1 MQACGTVSKLLLV
14 CSFGVV
20 MSRADSVACEV
31 VNRWFQILLL
41 YAHRMTGIAYNSMPE
56 AVQAIQFSF
65 CIWQYQTAA
74 VRRAPCY
81 QNEFAPRLTPG
92 CRLAKFEPHKM
103 AKKKPERARKKIATL
118 QPSSNV
124 QRSLAQVRIK
134 LHGLAS
140 FALIPAV
147 AWLALVTV
155 ELAVH
160 IFMPESPLR
169 NEQLPVG
176 ARFFLLCHSL
186 MISFLSVVAI
196 IGLFALLKWLHNR
209 FFAPYISIRWIT
221 SGVIASLT
229 WLVLLVYSASWG
241 LFWQTGKFIDR
252 QSLLFIAPHP
262 LQVFHWVDADVAMI
276 VIALALVSTW
286 VLLFWLPRWGR
297 RRREIAQRRLV
308 LVCGWLIGICLLG
321 DVLGEIYSNANGR
334 KFMRTTILY
343 AKSRA
348 DGLGPFS
355 HIVRDIQRYIQRQPE
370 ERFTA
375 DDIRIIQ
382 RPIISMD
389 RYLATAARRQL
400 NRWNVIILVI
410 ESLRSDQLR
419 AYGSGRNVMPVLD
432 TLANDSRV
440 FSNAYTHSSH
450 TNYATITPLSSHY
463 PLRSPTSYTYPEKP
477 SYPRVLIYDVLK
489 ALDYRTA
496 IFSSS
501 NENWGGMINYLD
513 TGNLNRFIHAANSK
527 KPTYLMQGDTGFATW
542 ARETK
547 HAGSLDDRSTV
558 DEAIEWLDG
567 LGNNPFFVAINFQN
581 SHLPFP
587 VPPDFPR
594 RFGPAKLDF
603 TIRFAHFPKDKIQ
616 VVKDVYADSLA
627 YVDSQIG
634 RLFQYLRT
642 KNKWEN
648 TLVVVTSDHGQAFYE
663 HGFASHA
670 SAIFDEVMRVPLI
683 IRAPSLKA
691 GLDNRLAQH
700 VDVAPS
706 IFGLLGL
713 PAHPSFQGTDLLNP
727 VAEPNRSAYMVAQ
740 TPLAYQYGIVRSGFK
755 LIYDEREVRYLLF
768 NLATDPEEKFDVAGS
783 QPTLLKDLA
792 KRLQT
797 WRTLQIDYYA
807 NQRLQSQEYPPII
820 AD

>member
-1 MQACGTVSKLLLV
+1 
-14 CSFGVV
+14 
-20 MSRADSVACEV
+20 
-31 VNRWFQILLL
+31 
-41 YAHRMTGIAYNSMPE
+41 
-56 AVQAIQFSF
+56 
-65 CIWQYQTAA
+65 
-74 VRRAPCY
+74 
-81 QNEFAPRLTPG
+81 
-92 CRLAKFEPHKM
+92 M
-103 AKKKPERARKKIATL
+103 AKKKPETARKKIPTL
-118 QPSSNV
+118 RPSSSIE
-124 QRSLAQVRIK
+124 RSLTQLRSK

-147 AWLALVTV
+147 AWLALATV
-155 ELAVH
+155 ELAMH

-169 NEQLPVG
+169 NEQLPIG

-186 MISFLSVVAI
+186 VISLLAVVAI

-209 FFAPYISIRWIT
+209 FFAPHKLIRWIT
-221 SGVIASLT
+221 SGLIASLT
-229 WLVLLVYSASWG
+229 WLVLLVYSSSWG

-252 QSLLFIAPHP
+252 QTFLFIAPHP
-262 LQVFHWVDADVAMI
+262 LQVLHWVDADVAMI
-276 VIALALVSTW
+276 VVALALVSSW
-286 VLLFWLPRWGR
+286 VLLFWLPRWVR
-297 RRREIAQRRLV
+297 RRGEIAQRRLV
-308 LVCGWLIGICLLG
+308 LVCGWMIGMCLLG
-321 DVLGEIYSNANGR
+321 SVLGDIYGSADGR

-348 DGLGPFS
+348 DGLGPFPQ
-355 HIVRDIQRYIQRQPE
+355 IVGDIHRYIQRQPE
-370 ERFTA
+370 ERFSA

-382 RPIISMD
+382 RPIISME
-389 RYLATAARRQL
+389 RYLASAARRPF

-419 AYGSGRNVMPVLD
+419 AYGSGRNVMPALD
-432 TLANDSRV
+432 ALANDSRV
-440 FSNAYTHSSH
+440 FSNAYTQSSH

-489 ALDYRTA
+489 ALGYRTA

-501 NENWGGMINYLD
+501 NENWGGMVNYLD

-527 KPTYLMQGDTGFATW
+527 KPTYLMLGDAGFATW

-558 DEAIEWLDG
+558 DEAIEWIDG
-567 LGNNPFFVAINFQN
+567 LDDKAFFVAMTLQN
-581 SHLPFP
+581 SHLPYP

-627 YVDSQIG
+627 YVDSQIE

-648 TLVVVTSDHGQAFYE
+648 TLIVVTGDHGQAFYE

-670 SAIFDEVMRVPLI
+670 SAIFDEVMRVPMI

-706 IFGLLGL
+706 ILGLLGL
-713 PAHPSFQGTDLLNP
+713 PAHPSFQGTDLVNT
-727 VAEPNRSAYMVAQ
+727 VAEPKRSAYLVAQ

-755 LIYDEREVRYLLF
+755 LIYDEREGRYSLF
-768 NLATDPEEKFDVAGS
+768 NLATDPDEKFDVAGS
-783 QPTLLKDLA
+783 QPTLVKDLA

-807 NQRLQSQEYPPII
+807 NKRLHSQEYPPII